1 MKKLNFMLA
10 TLALLLWA
18 GGVRADVVSNYKMD
32 FNTAFST
39 DKHDFK
45 VASGWGHVVDYYYD
59 SENWQAYYPEYTY
72 KADGGVDN
80 SGCLLVD
87 TQTSLGDP
95 WSEGGVGSSVDLLV
109 TPKVTGASS
118 IYVKKNKNG
127 GRVMFYTVT
136 KTGTNYTKGLSI
148 KTVSSSELSTDEFV
162 KVDIPEQNGAY
173 IGIYGSDVYFD
184 DFEAASIE
192 YTLTKALTISKVD
205 VKTNASVDCDT
216 EGKFTV
222 AMDVTVTNS
231 GDVDLAPGDENYS
244 VSIVNNSKNYTVVAT
259 KAIDVA
265 LAKGESTT
273 VSLSGTDVYDKA
285 NARCRYDARENL
297 TKTTAMGAWIEA
309 VPYLPEID
317 LRNADGDKLESGDDA
332 AQAFGMVNKPV
343 TRVFT
348 IKNTGAAPMEITA
361 ITVPEGFASDLTAPL
376 TIPSHGQQPW
386 SLSFSTTVPGV
397 YSGDVVLSI
406 TGIDEY
412 RMPVSGTVLDTA
424 KYFVNFEDGK
434 MPDGTIDEG
443 GDSWEVYRLN
453 RDDNKYCLENGNA
466 SNPTKF
472 ILPLLKVGEG
482 EKMTIDV
489 ARKSNYSFLN
499 VYYSDNRK
507 DWTLAKEIKI
517 TDLPND
523 KTDDYP
529 RVYKFKTFVI
539 DSIPAGNKYIALESG
554 NARVDNIYGFE
565 QVDVAHDMFVSKFDV
580 PLTQMVNK
588 ESKVATKLTNVN
600 TKGENGDYT
609 ATLYVDGKAV
619 STADAVAITAGSTA
633 DFSFAYTPHADGTFK
648 TYAEF
653 KFADGY
659 TATSDTVTVTVEK
672 ESVTEVVTVGTKT
685 KTINSVPL
693 ALSYY
698 NSETEIVYTADKLAG
713 IADGAAISGVVFK
726 GEKTTDNLTTNVTVW
741 IANTEDDVCASKD
754 KTLCDTAAMIKVYD
768 AEYTFVNGEPNLLS
782 ITFAEPFKYTG
793 KNIRMVL
800 RSTADDWK
808 SSYFEVDESDTKHC
822 AARRNDY
829 DIANAT
835 FNTYALPVAN
845 FSVPHEPST
854 VKGTVIKVDGAPVAD
869 AKVTLTSGNVIYT
882 ATTDAEGKYAATV
895 FQSDKTYTMTL
906 EGDGQTKT
914 KENVSFAGG
923 DVTADFILGGQL
935 HFKAGQKSTLILNE
949 APDATLGSYYTLAKV
964 EGSTVTFIKESAP
977 KADVPYVFVAKA
989 DCDVTVDEVPET
1001 EAGAT
1006 TVGEVTFQGS
1016 YGVKSLVSDADVTY
1030 YSFKAADGTFV
1041 VVGGENMGAKVNPM
1055 HAYLAVPAAAGA
1067 KAYRFVFDDNTPTGI
1082 SGTTAA
1088 TAEKSALYDLN
1099 GRCVDT
1105 LRAAKGLYIKN
1116 GKKVIVNVQ

>member
-18 GGVRADVVSNYKMD
+18 GGARADVVSNYKMD

-39 DKHDFK
+39 DKSDFK

-59 SENWQAYYPEYTY
+59 SENWKAYYPEYTY

-285 NARCRYDARENL
+285 KAYCRYDARENL

-317 LRNADGDKLESGDDA
+317 LRNADKDKLESGDDA
-332 AQAFGMVNKPV
+332 AQAFGMVSEPA
-343 TRVFT
+343 TRKFT

-361 ITVPEGFASDLTAPL
+361 ITLPEGFSSDLVAPL
-376 TIPSHGQQPW
+376 TIAAHKDTTW
-386 SLSFSTTVPGV
+386 NLSFSATVPGV

-406 TGIDEY
+406 KGIDDFK
-412 RMPVSGTVLDTA
+412 MPVSGTILDTA

-434 MPDGTIDEG
+434 MPAGTIEEG
-443 GDSWEVYRLN
+443 GEEWSIYHLN
-453 RDDNKYCLENGNA
+453 SDDNKYCLENGN
-466 SNPTKF
+466 STNPTKF

-489 ARKSNYSFLN
+489 ARRSNYSFLN

-507 DWTLAKEIKI
+507 DWTLAKEITY
-517 TDLPND
+517 TDLPSD
-523 KTDDYP
+523 KISGSWSN
-529 RVYKFKTFVI
+529 YKFKTFVI
-539 DSIPAGNKYIALESG
+539 DSIPAGNKYIVLESG
-554 NARVDNIYGFE
+554 FARVDNIYGFE
-565 QVDVAHDMFVSKFDV
+565 LVDVAHDMMVSKFDV
-580 PLTQMVNK
+580 PLTQTVNS
-588 ESKVATKLTNVN
+588 EVTVTAEVTNVHAAAVEA
-600 TKGENGDYT
+600 GSYT

-619 STADAVAITAGSTA
+619 STADAVAVPSGETAA
-633 DFSFAYTPHADGTFK
+633 FAFVYTPHADGTFK

-672 ESVTEVVTVGTKT
+672 ETANQVVTVGTKT
-685 KTINSVPL
+685 ETNQYVPL
-693 ALSYY
+693 AVFYK

-726 GEKTTDNLTTNVTVW
+726 GENNYGNDTKRVTVW
-741 IANTEDDVCASKD
+741 VANTEDDACTSKSNV
-754 KTLCDTAAMIKVYD
+754 LSDTTVLVKVYEGD
-768 AEYTFVNGEPNLLS
+768 YTFVKGETNLLS
-782 ITFAEPFKYTG
+782 VTFAEPFKYTG

-800 RSTADDWK
+800 RSTSK
-808 SSYFEVDESDTKHC
+808 SYKRCYFEVDESDKTHC
-822 AARRNDY
+822 MSRHLDS
-829 DIANAT
+829 DITTAT
-835 FNTYALPVAN
+835 FNAYALPVAN
-845 FSVPHEPST
+845 FMVKREPST
-854 VKGTVIKVDGAPVAD
+854 VEGTVIKVDGKPVAD

-882 ATTDAEGKYAATV
+882 ATTDAEGSYAATV
-895 FQSDKTYTMTL
+895 FQNDKTYTMTL

-935 HFKAGQKSTLILNE
+935 SFKAGQKSTLILNE
-949 APDATLGSYYTLAKV
+949 APDATLGSYYALAKV
-964 EGSTVTFIKESAP
+964 EGTTVTFIKESAP

-1006 TVGEVTFQGS
+1006 TVGDVTFQGS
-1016 YGVKSLVSDADVTY
+1016 YGVKSLVSDAAVTY
-1030 YSFKAADGTFV
+1030 YGFKAADGTFV
-1041 VVGGENMGAKVNPM
+1041 QVGTTKGAKVNPM

-1067 KAYRFVFDDNTPTGI
+1067 KAFRFVFDDNTPTGI
-1082 SGTTAA
+1082 SGTTADK
-1088 TAEKSALYDLN
+1088 TAKAELYDLN
-1099 GRCVDT
+1099 GRRVDT

-1116 GKKVIVNVQ
+1116 GKKVIVK